1 MAATYEPIASTT
13 LGSDAFSYTF
23 SSIPSTYTDLRLI
36 VHGRTSRAS
45 IAYDTVNFRF
55 NGDTGTTYSRT
66 RLYGNGSSA
75 GSDGSSSADL
85 WSCWIA
91 AELASAPSLVTLDIF
106 SYANTNVYKT
116 GLSTSSQADQ
126 RVEKHVSLWRNT
138 AAITSIQVFATA
150 SQSSNLVAGTTI
162 SLYGLAAA

>member
-13 LGSDAFSYTF
+13 LGSDTFSYTF
-23 SSIPSTYTDLRLI
+23 SSIPSIYTDLRLI
-36 VHGRTSRAS
+36 VHGRTSRTY
-45 IAYDTVNFRF
+45 AYDTVNFRF
-55 NGDTGTTYSRT
+55 NGDTGTSYSRT

-75 GSDGSSSADL
+75 GSGGSSNADL
-85 WSCWIA
+85 WGFWIA

-150 SQSSNLVAGTTI
+150 SQSSNLVAGTTV